1 MAKTLKGRLKL
12 TPLPPD
18 HPLYSGKFVL
28 GGAVR
33 RASPATSSKPNDAR
47 GLGLPHRY
55 PWIDSASD
63 PRPKPRSSR
72 DSDE

>member
-28 GGAVR
+28 GG
-33 RASPATSSKPNDAR
+33 PALGILALSFIVNFLLKP
-47 GLGLPHRY
+47 
-55 PWIDSASD
+55 
-63 PRPKPRSSR
+63 K
-72 DSDE
+72 